1 MLDLALLMVRL
12 WLAVVMLAHGANH
25 ARSLDGTTR
34 WFASLGFRH
43 PRAQAV
49 ASSLGEVAVGLGLA
63 SGLLT
68 APAVAGLVAT
78 MAVAFWTVHRH
89 AGFFVFARPDEGWE
103 YVATLVVTGTAV
115 AMVGPGRWSLDAVVG
130 FDELLDGAVGLAI
143 ALSGLLVAAVI
154 VAVDHRPERD

>member
-1 MLDLALLMVRL
+1 MADLALLLLRL
-12 WLAVVMLAHGANH
+12 WLALVMLAHGANH

-34 WFASLGFRH
+34 WFAGLGFRH

-49 ASSLGEVAVGLGLA
+49 ASSVGELAVGAGLA
-63 SGLLT
+63 LGLLT

-103 YVATLVVTGTAV
+103 YVATLVVAALV
-115 AMVGPGRWSLDAVVG
+115 LAILGPGAWSLDAVLGVA
-130 FDELLDGAVGLAI
+130 ESLDGTTGLVVALAGLVGAAAI
-143 ALSGLLVAAVI
+143 VVA
-154 VAVDHRPERD
+154 DHRPE